1 LSNLTDSVTSQLS
14 SVEDV
19 DITKLLT
26 QLSQQETAYEAVLKS
41 SSIVISKS
49 LMDYL

>member
-1 LSNLTDSVTSQLS
+1 MTTQLS

-19 DITKLLT
+19 DLTTLLT
-26 QLSQQETAYEAVLKS
+26 QLSQMETAYEAVLKS
-41 SSIVISKS
+41 SSMVISKS